1 MTEGEILMITR
12 IWISIVF
19 VLILMGIVLTLIL
32 GGDEGV
38 LFVEGDAISLPPA
51 GDLVAV
57 RKGDR
62 QWTVYDGTGRPL
74 HGFESIHPPLWT
86 FSEEGRCV
94 VYADGQVVKKLDV
107 GSSDPP
113 AELLQDEGALPFQA
127 LRGGWILFT
136 NWNDEGIQAFTV
148 HPGSQGRDEEIL
160 RFDFKK
166 NPAAFVVATL
176 DGARIACTV
185 PEGAF
190 YRIEVLKRRI
200 RTGTYERVRV
210 IEDANYPELFWSWD
224 GRILLFSSSDGGV
237 ELFDFI
243 KQERRWITESSFAP
257 SSLLPFKAHFGPRND
272 MIFLESM
279 DEHGYWQVITFEV
292 ATSKE
297 TRFSSGWVDHY
308 GHVLSK
314 NGLFMAYRQ
323 GELPS
328 QENKGDA
335 WRGTESIQIFDFHE
349 NRGYRI
355 ASRSMKEDSLL
366 SGPFFSGD
374 LRHLYYEKE
383 GRIFR
388 YTLPK

>member
-1 MTEGEILMITR
+1 MTEGVTLMFIR
-12 IWISIVF
+12 LWLLIVF
-19 VLILMGIVLTLIL
+19 VLILLGIVLTLIL

-38 LFVEGDAISLPPA
+38 LFAEGDAISLPPA

-62 QWTVYDGTGRPL
+62 HWTVYDGGGRPL

-86 FSEEGRCV
+86 WGEEGRCMA
-94 VYADGQVVKKLDV
+94 YTEGEVVKKIKV
-107 GSSDPP
+107 GTSDPP
-113 AELLQDEGALPFQA
+113 AKLFRDDGALPYQA
-127 LRGGWILFT
+127 LRGGRILLT
-136 NWNDEGIQAFTV
+136 HWNDEGIHAFTV
-148 HPGSQGRDEEIL
+148 HPGSPGRDEEAL

-166 NPAAFVVATL
+166 TPAAFVIATL
-176 DGARIACTV
+176 DGVRIACTV

-190 YRIEVLKRRI
+190 YRIDVLRYRI
-200 RTGTYERVRV
+200 RTGTYERERI

-237 ELFDFI
+237 ELYDFS

-257 SSLLPFKAHFGPRND
+257 CSLLPFQAHFGPQND
-272 MIFLESM
+272 MIFLETM

-292 ATSKE
+292 ATAKE

-314 NGLFMAYRQ
+314 NGHFMAYRQ

-328 QENKGDA
+328 RERGGDA

-355 ASRSMKEDSLL
+355 ASRSMKKDSFLA
-366 SGPFFSGD
+366 GPFFSGD
-374 LRHLYYEKE
+374 LCHLYYERE

-388 YTLPK
+388 YALPK